1 MDGTLTMLMRGVN
14 AAVAYQIVSEDGKTT
29 RTGYL
34 TDGETVKEADLFH
47 GTYSV
52 TVTLPEG
59 TLLTG
64 VNDWPN
70 LQKGQAQWLV
80 NIQAMQT
87 SRYELDLTL
96 SGGMTGSIDD
106 LSAPAEVTISGQRMS
121 EQMTVSGA
129 FALNDLYPDTY
140 QITAT
145 LPRGLYDTEGWTLS
159 TTDTGVTA
167 SILVEIGAGETVVLP
182 ALANHATGDASG
194 VVLGLDGQPM
204 SGVQVQLV
212 NQAGEVAA
220 EAVTDENGAWQA
232 EFLEYG
238 TYVVRYDAGVTLA
251 NGALVISDE
260 PATVTAKAANPAAL
274 TIHAFRDNDNNGS
287 RGKYEE
293 GVSGATMSL
302 ITEVNGVEVVV
313 ASGETDKNGE
323 VSLAVPAGTYV
334 LRSELPAGFGHGAHG
349 KNVSANMSIMDE
361 TTERVQNSV
370 PLTLEAGSVTDVG
383 VGVMTMAAL
392 QGLVWLDENDDGV
405 YQDGEPGQAG
415 IKIRAVGVKNGL
427 VYETESGEDG
437 KFYIGQMRYG
447 TYNVEYSLPDGLVF
461 ARYSQTGGN
470 RRSIITSEFK
480 RSETDQ
486 VILERGDLE
495 EVLLGVMKGSD
506 INGIC
511 FLDENNNG
519 VYDEGE
525 KTLEGVKVV
534 LYRQAIGKELLNT
547 VSDENGRFTF
557 ANIRGSTFRVKA
569 TIPQGYVYTIAGE
582 GEYGNM
588 FAPGTDRREHTI
600 SDVVLENDSEMT
612 MAIGAITYGS
622 ISGTVYLDDDFS
634 GSRMDAEKMVN
645 NFTVTLT
652 DEKGN
657 TRTAKTNRSGV
668 YTFDD
673 LAPGQY
679 TVSATANR
687 GLAFT
692 RTGDGNILRNL
703 SGGAGESDPVAL
715 TMGADLTGLDIGM
728 ITPGHVSGVVF
739 ADKNDNGLRD
749 ADEGGLLGAVV
760 HLMDET
766 GDVATRT
773 IGADGS
779 FLFDAVLPG
788 TYRLR
793 YELPGD
799 GVFAPLADGGNTI
812 APDSDGTTDSFT
824 IGVGEEVAAPLC
836 GALALGDIEGM
847 VFADHNGSGA
857 QDANEAALAG
867 VTLIL
872 TPSRED
878 LTEQTV
884 LTDATGA
891 YSFTGLRPDTYTLTL
906 RFPEGMVLSKLD
918 GNVTLPLT
926 HGLNEQQVNIEIGLG
941 EEWLN
946 QALGGVIPSKMSGQV
961 WVDENDNGRMDAGE
975 ITPENETLTLLDETG
990 AVFAQV
996 QTDAE
1001 GRFAIDGIAPGVY
1014 SLAYDLKEGTQA
1026 ARLGDSTFTTEGSQ
1040 LVMTEIEISENN
1052 NYTAPMLGLKIDT
1065 SIGGM
1070 VWCDNA
1076 GEIAP
1081 LSGAEVIL
1089 LDEKGSELQTATTGE
1104 DGIYRFDGLMPGNY
1118 RLRVTLPNG
1127 YVVVEKD
1134 DTRLK
1139 DGQNISVMTT
1149 YTAREGESD
1158 LIALRMSQH
1167 QLEQNIGAVQ
1177 PGTLGDFCW
1186 LDLNGNGLQDA
1197 GELGLGDMRIE
1208 LWRNDQLVAETTTDA
1223 YGYYTF
1229 ENLYPGVYTLKP
1241 IYPAEVVPTRMR
1253 TDIPL
1258 IASIL
1263 GENGESNPVQVT
1275 SASTTYT
1282 ADLGFVLVDD
1292 DVLPAN
1298 YGIGEK
1304 QDWTKK

>member
-1 MDGTLTMLMRGVN
+1 M
-14 AAVAYQIVSEDGKTT
+14 
-29 RTGYL
+29 
-34 TDGETVKEADLFH
+34 
-47 GTYSV
+47 
-52 TVTLPEG
+52 
-59 TLLTG
+59 
-64 VNDWPN
+64 
-70 LQKGQAQWLV
+70 
-80 NIQAMQT
+80 
-87 SRYELDLTL
+87 
-96 SGGMTGSIDD
+96 
-106 LSAPAEVTISGQRMS
+106 
-121 EQMTVSGA
+121 
-129 FALNDLYPDTY
+129 
-140 QITAT
+140 
-145 LPRGLYDTEGWTLS
+145 
-159 TTDTGVTA
+159 
-167 SILVEIGAGETVVLP
+167 
-182 ALANHATGDASG
+182 
-194 VVLGLDGQPM
+194 
-204 SGVQVQLV
+204 
-212 NQAGEVAA
+212 
-220 EAVTDENGAWQA
+220 
-232 EFLEYG
+232 
-238 TYVVRYDAGVTLA
+238 
-251 NGALVISDE
+251 
-260 PATVTAKAANPAAL
+260 
-274 TIHAFRDNDNNGS
+274 
-287 RGKYEE
+287 
-293 GVSGATMSL
+293 
-302 ITEVNGVEVVV
+302 
-313 ASGETDKNGE
+313 
-323 VSLAVPAGTYV
+323 
-334 LRSELPAGFGHGAHG
+334 
-349 KNVSANMSIMDE
+349 
-361 TTERVQNSV
+361 
-370 PLTLEAGSVTDVG
+370 
-383 VGVMTMAAL
+383 
-392 QGLVWLDENDDGV
+392 
-405 YQDGEPGQAG
+405 
-415 IKIRAVGVKNGL
+415 
-427 VYETESGEDG
+427 
-437 KFYIGQMRYG
+437 
-447 TYNVEYSLPDGLVF
+447 F

-495 EVLLGVMKGSD
+495 AVLLGVMKGSN

-569 TIPQGYVYTIAGE
+569 TIPQGYVYTIAGD
-582 GEYGNM
+582 GEYGNL
-588 FAPGTDRREHTI
+588 FAPGTDRREYTI

-652 DEKGN
+652 DENGN

-679 TVSATANR
+679 TVSATANS

-703 SGGAGESDPVAL
+703 SGGAGESEPVAL

-799 GVFAPLADGGNTI
+799 GVFAPLTDGGNTI

-824 IGVGEEVAAPLC
+824 IGVGEEVTAPLC

-847 VFADHNGSGA
+847 VFADHNGNGA
-857 QDANEAALAG
+857 QDADEAALAG

-891 YSFTGLRPDTYTLTL
+891 YSFTGLRPDAYTLTL
-906 RFPEGMVLSKLD
+906 RFPESMVLSKLD
-918 GNVTLPLT
+918 GNVTLPLM
-926 HGLNEQQVNIEIGLG
+926 HGLNEQQVSIEIGLG

-996 QTDAE
+996 QTDAD

-1089 LDEKGSELQTATTGE
+1089 LDEKGSELQNATTGE

>member
-1 MDGTLTMLMRGVN
+1 
-14 AAVAYQIVSEDGKTT
+14 
-29 RTGYL
+29 
-34 TDGETVKEADLFH
+34 
-47 GTYSV
+47 
-52 TVTLPEG
+52 
-59 TLLTG
+59 
-64 VNDWPN
+64 
-70 LQKGQAQWLV
+70 
-80 NIQAMQT
+80 
-87 SRYELDLTL
+87 
-96 SGGMTGSIDD
+96 
-106 LSAPAEVTISGQRMS
+106 
-121 EQMTVSGA
+121 
-129 FALNDLYPDTY
+129 
-140 QITAT
+140 
-145 LPRGLYDTEGWTLS
+145 
-159 TTDTGVTA
+159 
-167 SILVEIGAGETVVLP
+167 
-182 ALANHATGDASG
+182 
-194 VVLGLDGQPM
+194 
-204 SGVQVQLV
+204 
-212 NQAGEVAA
+212 
-220 EAVTDENGAWQA
+220 
-232 EFLEYG
+232 
-238 TYVVRYDAGVTLA
+238 
-251 NGALVISDE
+251 
-260 PATVTAKAANPAAL
+260 
-274 TIHAFRDNDNNGS
+274 
-287 RGKYEE
+287 
-293 GVSGATMSL
+293 
-302 ITEVNGVEVVV
+302 
-313 ASGETDKNGE
+313 
-323 VSLAVPAGTYV
+323 
-334 LRSELPAGFGHGAHG
+334 
-349 KNVSANMSIMDE
+349 
-361 TTERVQNSV
+361 
-370 PLTLEAGSVTDVG
+370 
-383 VGVMTMAAL
+383 
-392 QGLVWLDENDDGV
+392 
-405 YQDGEPGQAG
+405 
-415 IKIRAVGVKNGL
+415 
-427 VYETESGEDG
+427 
-437 KFYIGQMRYG
+437 
-447 TYNVEYSLPDGLVF
+447 
-461 ARYSQTGGN
+461 
-470 RRSIITSEFK
+470 
-480 RSETDQ
+480 
-486 VILERGDLE
+486 
-495 EVLLGVMKGSD
+495 
-506 INGIC
+506 
-511 FLDENNNG
+511 
-519 VYDEGE
+519 
-525 KTLEGVKVV
+525 
-534 LYRQAIGKELLNT
+534 
-547 VSDENGRFTF
+547 
-557 ANIRGSTFRVKA
+557 
-569 TIPQGYVYTIAGE
+569 
-582 GEYGNM
+582 
-588 FAPGTDRREHTI
+588 
-600 SDVVLENDSEMT
+600 
-612 MAIGAITYGS
+612 
-622 ISGTVYLDDDFS
+622 
-634 GSRMDAEKMVN
+634 
-645 NFTVTLT
+645 
-652 DEKGN
+652 
-657 TRTAKTNRSGV
+657 
-668 YTFDD
+668 
-673 LAPGQY
+673 
-679 TVSATANR
+679 
-687 GLAFT
+687 
-692 RTGDGNILRNL
+692 
-703 SGGAGESDPVAL
+703 
-715 TMGADLTGLDIGM
+715 MGANLTGLDIGM

-799 GVFAPLADGGNTI
+799 GVFAPLTDGGNTI

-824 IGVGEEVAAPLC
+824 IGVGEEVTAPMC

-847 VFADHNGSGA
+847 VFADHNGNGA
-857 QDANEAALAG
+857 QDADEAALAG

-918 GNVTLPLT
+918 GNVTLPLM
-926 HGLNEQQVNIEIGLG
+926 HGLNEQQVSIEIGLG

-961 WVDENDNGRMDAGE
+961 WVDENDNGHMDAGE

-1081 LSGAEVIL
+1081 LPGAEVIL
-1089 LDEKGSELQTATTGE
+1089 LDEKGSELQNATTGE

-1241 IYPAEVVPTRMR
+1241 IYPAEVVPTRLR

-1282 ADLGFVLVDD
+1282 ADLGFMLVDD

>member
-1 MDGTLTMLMRGVN
+1 M
-14 AAVAYQIVSEDGKTT
+14 
-29 RTGYL
+29 
-34 TDGETVKEADLFH
+34 
-47 GTYSV
+47 
-52 TVTLPEG
+52 
-59 TLLTG
+59 
-64 VNDWPN
+64 
-70 LQKGQAQWLV
+70 
-80 NIQAMQT
+80 
-87 SRYELDLTL
+87 
-96 SGGMTGSIDD
+96 
-106 LSAPAEVTISGQRMS
+106 
-121 EQMTVSGA
+121 
-129 FALNDLYPDTY
+129 
-140 QITAT
+140 
-145 LPRGLYDTEGWTLS
+145 
-159 TTDTGVTA
+159 
-167 SILVEIGAGETVVLP
+167 
-182 ALANHATGDASG
+182 
-194 VVLGLDGQPM
+194 
-204 SGVQVQLV
+204 
-212 NQAGEVAA
+212 
-220 EAVTDENGAWQA
+220 
-232 EFLEYG
+232 
-238 TYVVRYDAGVTLA
+238 
-251 NGALVISDE
+251 
-260 PATVTAKAANPAAL
+260 
-274 TIHAFRDNDNNGS
+274 
-287 RGKYEE
+287 
-293 GVSGATMSL
+293 
-302 ITEVNGVEVVV
+302 
-313 ASGETDKNGE
+313 
-323 VSLAVPAGTYV
+323 
-334 LRSELPAGFGHGAHG
+334 
-349 KNVSANMSIMDE
+349 
-361 TTERVQNSV
+361 
-370 PLTLEAGSVTDVG
+370 
-383 VGVMTMAAL
+383 
-392 QGLVWLDENDDGV
+392 
-405 YQDGEPGQAG
+405 
-415 IKIRAVGVKNGL
+415 
-427 VYETESGEDG
+427 
-437 KFYIGQMRYG
+437 
-447 TYNVEYSLPDGLVF
+447 
-461 ARYSQTGGN
+461 
-470 RRSIITSEFK
+470 
-480 RSETDQ
+480 
-486 VILERGDLE
+486 
-495 EVLLGVMKGSD
+495 
-506 INGIC
+506 
-511 FLDENNNG
+511 
-519 VYDEGE
+519 
-525 KTLEGVKVV
+525 
-534 LYRQAIGKELLNT
+534 
-547 VSDENGRFTF
+547 
-557 ANIRGSTFRVKA
+557 
-569 TIPQGYVYTIAGE
+569 
-582 GEYGNM
+582 
-588 FAPGTDRREHTI
+588 
-600 SDVVLENDSEMT
+600 
-612 MAIGAITYGS
+612 
-622 ISGTVYLDDDFS
+622 
-634 GSRMDAEKMVN
+634 
-645 NFTVTLT
+645 
-652 DEKGN
+652 
-657 TRTAKTNRSGV
+657 
-668 YTFDD
+668 
-673 LAPGQY
+673 
-679 TVSATANR
+679 SATANR

-703 SGGAGESDPVAL
+703 SGGAGESEPVAL
-715 TMGADLTGLDIGM
+715 KMGADLTGLDIGM

-799 GVFAPLADGGNTI
+799 GVFAPLTDGGNTI

-824 IGVGEEVAAPLC
+824 IGVGEKVTAPLC

-847 VFADHNGSGA
+847 VFADHNGNGA
-857 QDANEAALAG
+857 QDADEAALAD

-872 TPSRED
+872 TPTRED

-918 GNVTLPLT
+918 GNVTLPLM
-926 HGLNEQQVNIEIGLG
+926 HGLNEQQVSIEIGLG

-996 QTDAE
+996 QTDAD

-1089 LDEKGSELQTATTGE
+1089 LDEKGSELQNATTGE

-1241 IYPAEVVPTRMR
+1241 IYPTEVVPTRMR

>member
-1 MDGTLTMLMRGVN
+1 M
-14 AAVAYQIVSEDGKTT
+14 
-29 RTGYL
+29 
-34 TDGETVKEADLFH
+34 
-47 GTYSV
+47 
-52 TVTLPEG
+52 
-59 TLLTG
+59 
-64 VNDWPN
+64 
-70 LQKGQAQWLV
+70 
-80 NIQAMQT
+80 
-87 SRYELDLTL
+87 
-96 SGGMTGSIDD
+96 
-106 LSAPAEVTISGQRMS
+106 
-121 EQMTVSGA
+121 
-129 FALNDLYPDTY
+129 
-140 QITAT
+140 
-145 LPRGLYDTEGWTLS
+145 
-159 TTDTGVTA
+159 
-167 SILVEIGAGETVVLP
+167 
-182 ALANHATGDASG
+182 
-194 VVLGLDGQPM
+194 
-204 SGVQVQLV
+204 
-212 NQAGEVAA
+212 
-220 EAVTDENGAWQA
+220 
-232 EFLEYG
+232 
-238 TYVVRYDAGVTLA
+238 
-251 NGALVISDE
+251 
-260 PATVTAKAANPAAL
+260 
-274 TIHAFRDNDNNGS
+274 
-287 RGKYEE
+287 
-293 GVSGATMSL
+293 
-302 ITEVNGVEVVV
+302 
-313 ASGETDKNGE
+313 
-323 VSLAVPAGTYV
+323 
-334 LRSELPAGFGHGAHG
+334 
-349 KNVSANMSIMDE
+349 
-361 TTERVQNSV
+361 
-370 PLTLEAGSVTDVG
+370 
-383 VGVMTMAAL
+383 
-392 QGLVWLDENDDGV
+392 
-405 YQDGEPGQAG
+405 
-415 IKIRAVGVKNGL
+415 
-427 VYETESGEDG
+427 
-437 KFYIGQMRYG
+437 
-447 TYNVEYSLPDGLVF
+447 
-461 ARYSQTGGN
+461 
-470 RRSIITSEFK
+470 
-480 RSETDQ
+480 
-486 VILERGDLE
+486 
-495 EVLLGVMKGSD
+495 
-506 INGIC
+506 
-511 FLDENNNG
+511 
-519 VYDEGE
+519 
-525 KTLEGVKVV
+525 
-534 LYRQAIGKELLNT
+534 
-547 VSDENGRFTF
+547 
-557 ANIRGSTFRVKA
+557 
-569 TIPQGYVYTIAGE
+569 YTIAGD
-582 GEYGNM
+582 GEYGNL
-588 FAPGTDRREHTI
+588 FAPGTDRREYTI

-652 DEKGN
+652 DENGN

-679 TVSATANR
+679 TVSATANS

-703 SGGAGESDPVAL
+703 SGGAGESEPVAL
-715 TMGADLTGLDIGM
+715 KMGADLTGLDIGM

-799 GVFAPLADGGNTI
+799 GVFAPLTDGGNTI

-824 IGVGEEVAAPLC
+824 ISMGEEVTAPMC

-847 VFADHNGSGA
+847 VFADHNGNGA
-857 QDANEAALAG
+857 QDADEAALAG

-878 LTEQTV
+878 LTEQTA

-918 GNVTLPLT
+918 GNVTLPLM
-926 HGLNEQQVNIEIGLG
+926 HGLNEQQVSIEIGLG

-996 QTDAE
+996 QTDAD

-1089 LDEKGSELQTATTGE
+1089 LDEKGSELQNATTGE

-1241 IYPAEVVPTRMR
+1241 IYPTEVVPTRMR

>member
-1 MDGTLTMLMRGVN
+1 
-14 AAVAYQIVSEDGKTT
+14 
-29 RTGYL
+29 
-34 TDGETVKEADLFH
+34 
-47 GTYSV
+47 
-52 TVTLPEG
+52 
-59 TLLTG
+59 
-64 VNDWPN
+64 
-70 LQKGQAQWLV
+70 
-80 NIQAMQT
+80 
-87 SRYELDLTL
+87 
-96 SGGMTGSIDD
+96 
-106 LSAPAEVTISGQRMS
+106 
-121 EQMTVSGA
+121 
-129 FALNDLYPDTY
+129 
-140 QITAT
+140 
-145 LPRGLYDTEGWTLS
+145 
-159 TTDTGVTA
+159 
-167 SILVEIGAGETVVLP
+167 
-182 ALANHATGDASG
+182 
-194 VVLGLDGQPM
+194 
-204 SGVQVQLV
+204 
-212 NQAGEVAA
+212 
-220 EAVTDENGAWQA
+220 
-232 EFLEYG
+232 
-238 TYVVRYDAGVTLA
+238 
-251 NGALVISDE
+251 
-260 PATVTAKAANPAAL
+260 
-274 TIHAFRDNDNNGS
+274 
-287 RGKYEE
+287 
-293 GVSGATMSL
+293 
-302 ITEVNGVEVVV
+302 
-313 ASGETDKNGE
+313 
-323 VSLAVPAGTYV
+323 
-334 LRSELPAGFGHGAHG
+334 
-349 KNVSANMSIMDE
+349 
-361 TTERVQNSV
+361 
-370 PLTLEAGSVTDVG
+370 
-383 VGVMTMAAL
+383 
-392 QGLVWLDENDDGV
+392 
-405 YQDGEPGQAG
+405 
-415 IKIRAVGVKNGL
+415 
-427 VYETESGEDG
+427 
-437 KFYIGQMRYG
+437 
-447 TYNVEYSLPDGLVF
+447 
-461 ARYSQTGGN
+461 
-470 RRSIITSEFK
+470 
-480 RSETDQ
+480 
-486 VILERGDLE
+486 
-495 EVLLGVMKGSD
+495 MKGSD

-547 VSDENGRFTF
+547 VSDENGCFTF

-582 GEYGNM
+582 GEYGNL

-652 DEKGN
+652 DENGN

-679 TVSATANR
+679 TVSATANS

-703 SGGAGESDPVAL
+703 SGGAGESEPVAL
-715 TMGADLTGLDIGM
+715 KMGADLTGLDIGM

-824 IGVGEEVAAPLC
+824 ISVGEEVTAPLC

-891 YSFTGLRPDTYTLTL
+891 YSFTGLRPDAYTLTL
-906 RFPEGMVLSKLD
+906 RFPEGMVLSKLG

-961 WVDENDNGRMDAGE
+961 WVDENDNGDMDAGE

-996 QTDAE
+996 QTDAD

-1089 LDEKGSELQTATTGE
+1089 LDEKGSELQNATTGE

>member
-1 MDGTLTMLMRGVN
+1 MCP
-14 AAVAYQIVSEDGKTT
+14 AWC
-29 RTGYL
+29 
-34 TDGETVKEADLFH
+34 
-47 GTYSV
+47 
-52 TVTLPEG
+52 LP
-59 TLLTG
+59 T
-64 VNDWPN
+64 
-70 LQKGQAQWLV
+70 
-80 NIQAMQT
+80 
-87 SRYELDLTL
+87 
-96 SGGMTGSIDD
+96 
-106 LSAPAEVTISGQRMS
+106 
-121 EQMTVSGA
+121 
-129 FALNDLYPDTY
+129 
-140 QITAT
+140 
-145 LPRGLYDTEGWTLS
+145 
-159 TTDTGVTA
+159 
-167 SILVEIGAGETVVLP
+167 
-182 ALANHATGDASG
+182 
-194 VVLGLDGQPM
+194 
-204 SGVQVQLV
+204 
-212 NQAGEVAA
+212 
-220 EAVTDENGAWQA
+220 
-232 EFLEYG
+232 
-238 TYVVRYDAGVTLA
+238 
-251 NGALVISDE
+251 
-260 PATVTAKAANPAAL
+260 
-274 TIHAFRDNDNNGS
+274 
-287 RGKYEE
+287 
-293 GVSGATMSL
+293 
-302 ITEVNGVEVVV
+302 
-313 ASGETDKNGE
+313 
-323 VSLAVPAGTYV
+323 
-334 LRSELPAGFGHGAHG
+334 
-349 KNVSANMSIMDE
+349 
-361 TTERVQNSV
+361 
-370 PLTLEAGSVTDVG
+370 
-383 VGVMTMAAL
+383 
-392 QGLVWLDENDDGV
+392 
-405 YQDGEPGQAG
+405 
-415 IKIRAVGVKNGL
+415 
-427 VYETESGEDG
+427 
-437 KFYIGQMRYG
+437 
-447 TYNVEYSLPDGLVF
+447 
-461 ARYSQTGGN
+461 
-470 RRSIITSEFK
+470 
-480 RSETDQ
+480 
-486 VILERGDLE
+486 
-495 EVLLGVMKGSD
+495 
-506 INGIC
+506 
-511 FLDENNNG
+511 
-519 VYDEGE
+519 
-525 KTLEGVKVV
+525 
-534 LYRQAIGKELLNT
+534 
-547 VSDENGRFTF
+547 
-557 ANIRGSTFRVKA
+557 
-569 TIPQGYVYTIAGE
+569 
-582 GEYGNM
+582 
-588 FAPGTDRREHTI
+588 
-600 SDVVLENDSEMT
+600 
-612 MAIGAITYGS
+612 
-622 ISGTVYLDDDFS
+622 
-634 GSRMDAEKMVN
+634 
-645 NFTVTLT
+645 
-652 DEKGN
+652 
-657 TRTAKTNRSGV
+657 
-668 YTFDD
+668 
-673 LAPGQY
+673 
-679 TVSATANR
+679 
-687 GLAFT
+687 
-692 RTGDGNILRNL
+692 
-703 SGGAGESDPVAL
+703 
-715 TMGADLTGLDIGM
+715 
-728 ITPGHVSGVVF
+728 
-739 ADKNDNGLRD
+739 KNDNGLRD

-799 GVFAPLADGGNTI
+799 GVFAPLTDGGNTI

-891 YSFTGLRPDTYTLTL
+891 YSFTGLRPDAYTLTL

-918 GNVTLPLT
+918 GNVTLPLM

-975 ITPENETLTLLDETG
+975 ITPENEPLTLLDETG

-996 QTDAE
+996 QTDAD

-1158 LIALRMSQH
+1158 LIVLRMSQH

-1208 LWRNDQLVAETTTDA
+1208 LWRNDQLVAETTTDT

>member
-1 MDGTLTMLMRGVN
+1 MTFS
-14 AAVAYQIVSEDGKTT
+14 I
-29 RTGYL
+29 RTGR
-34 TDGETVKEADLFH
+34 FC
-47 GTYSV
+47 S
-52 TVTLPEG
+52 
-59 TLLTG
+59 
-64 VNDWPN
+64 
-70 LQKGQAQWLV
+70 
-80 NIQAMQT
+80 
-87 SRYELDLTL
+87 L
-96 SGGMTGSIDD
+96 SIYRQ
-106 LSAPAEVTISGQRMS
+106 LS
-121 EQMTVSGA
+121 
-129 FALNDLYPDTY
+129 
-140 QITAT
+140 
-145 LPRGLYDTEGWTLS
+145 
-159 TTDTGVTA
+159 
-167 SILVEIGAGETVVLP
+167 
-182 ALANHATGDASG
+182 
-194 VVLGLDGQPM
+194 
-204 SGVQVQLV
+204 
-212 NQAGEVAA
+212 
-220 EAVTDENGAWQA
+220 
-232 EFLEYG
+232 
-238 TYVVRYDAGVTLA
+238 
-251 NGALVISDE
+251 
-260 PATVTAKAANPAAL
+260 K
-274 TIHAFRDNDNNGS
+274 
-287 RGKYEE
+287 
-293 GVSGATMSL
+293 
-302 ITEVNGVEVVV
+302 
-313 ASGETDKNGE
+313 
-323 VSLAVPAGTYV
+323 
-334 LRSELPAGFGHGAHG
+334 
-349 KNVSANMSIMDE
+349 
-361 TTERVQNSV
+361 
-370 PLTLEAGSVTDVG
+370 
-383 VGVMTMAAL
+383 
-392 QGLVWLDENDDGV
+392 
-405 YQDGEPGQAG
+405 
-415 IKIRAVGVKNGL
+415 
-427 VYETESGEDG
+427 
-437 KFYIGQMRYG
+437 
-447 TYNVEYSLPDGLVF
+447 
-461 ARYSQTGGN
+461 
-470 RRSIITSEFK
+470 RRSCA
-480 RSETDQ
+480 
-486 VILERGDLE
+486 
-495 EVLLGVMKGSD
+495 SD
-506 INGIC
+506 
-511 FLDENNNG
+511 
-519 VYDEGE
+519 
-525 KTLEGVKVV
+525 
-534 LYRQAIGKELLNT
+534 
-547 VSDENGRFTF
+547 
-557 ANIRGSTFRVKA
+557 
-569 TIPQGYVYTIAGE
+569 
-582 GEYGNM
+582 
-588 FAPGTDRREHTI
+588 
-600 SDVVLENDSEMT
+600 
-612 MAIGAITYGS
+612 
-622 ISGTVYLDDDFS
+622 
-634 GSRMDAEKMVN
+634 
-645 NFTVTLT
+645 
-652 DEKGN
+652 
-657 TRTAKTNRSGV
+657 
-668 YTFDD
+668 
-673 LAPGQY
+673 
-679 TVSATANR
+679 
-687 GLAFT
+687 
-692 RTGDGNILRNL
+692 
-703 SGGAGESDPVAL
+703 SGGAGESEPVAL
-715 TMGADLTGLDIGM
+715 KMGANLTGLDIGM

-799 GVFAPLADGGNTI
+799 GVFAPLTDGGNTI

-824 IGVGEEVAAPLC
+824 ISVGGEVTAPLC

-847 VFADHNGSGA
+847 VFADHNGNGA
-857 QDANEAALAG
+857 QDADEAALAG

-872 TPSRED
+872 TPARED

-918 GNVTLPLT
+918 GNVTLPLM
-926 HGLNEQQVNIEIGLG
+926 HGLNEQQVSIEIGLG

-961 WVDENDNGRMDAGE
+961 WVDENDNGHMDAGE

-996 QTDAE
+996 QTDAD

-1014 SLAYDLKEGTQA
+1014 SLAYDLKAGTQA

-1081 LSGAEVIL
+1081 LSGAEVVL
-1089 LDEKGSELQTATTGE
+1089 LDEKGGELQTAATGE

-1139 DGQNISVMTT
+1139 DGENISVMTT

-1241 IYPAEVVPTRMR
+1241 IYPAEVVPTRLR

-1282 ADLGFVLVDD
+1282 ADLGFLLVDD
-1292 DVLPAN
+1292 NVLPAN

>member
-1 MDGTLTMLMRGVN
+1 
-14 AAVAYQIVSEDGKTT
+14 
-29 RTGYL
+29 
-34 TDGETVKEADLFH
+34 
-47 GTYSV
+47 
-52 TVTLPEG
+52 
-59 TLLTG
+59 
-64 VNDWPN
+64 
-70 LQKGQAQWLV
+70 
-80 NIQAMQT
+80 
-87 SRYELDLTL
+87 
-96 SGGMTGSIDD
+96 
-106 LSAPAEVTISGQRMS
+106 
-121 EQMTVSGA
+121 
-129 FALNDLYPDTY
+129 
-140 QITAT
+140 
-145 LPRGLYDTEGWTLS
+145 
-159 TTDTGVTA
+159 
-167 SILVEIGAGETVVLP
+167 
-182 ALANHATGDASG
+182 
-194 VVLGLDGQPM
+194 
-204 SGVQVQLV
+204 
-212 NQAGEVAA
+212 
-220 EAVTDENGAWQA
+220 
-232 EFLEYG
+232 
-238 TYVVRYDAGVTLA
+238 
-251 NGALVISDE
+251 
-260 PATVTAKAANPAAL
+260 
-274 TIHAFRDNDNNGS
+274 
-287 RGKYEE
+287 
-293 GVSGATMSL
+293 
-302 ITEVNGVEVVV
+302 
-313 ASGETDKNGE
+313 
-323 VSLAVPAGTYV
+323 
-334 LRSELPAGFGHGAHG
+334 
-349 KNVSANMSIMDE
+349 
-361 TTERVQNSV
+361 
-370 PLTLEAGSVTDVG
+370 
-383 VGVMTMAAL
+383 
-392 QGLVWLDENDDGV
+392 
-405 YQDGEPGQAG
+405 
-415 IKIRAVGVKNGL
+415 
-427 VYETESGEDG
+427 
-437 KFYIGQMRYG
+437 
-447 TYNVEYSLPDGLVF
+447 
-461 ARYSQTGGN
+461 
-470 RRSIITSEFK
+470 
-480 RSETDQ
+480 
-486 VILERGDLE
+486 
-495 EVLLGVMKGSD
+495 
-506 INGIC
+506 
-511 FLDENNNG
+511 
-519 VYDEGE
+519 
-525 KTLEGVKVV
+525 
-534 LYRQAIGKELLNT
+534 
-547 VSDENGRFTF
+547 
-557 ANIRGSTFRVKA
+557 
-569 TIPQGYVYTIAGE
+569 
-582 GEYGNM
+582 
-588 FAPGTDRREHTI
+588 
-600 SDVVLENDSEMT
+600 
-612 MAIGAITYGS
+612 
-622 ISGTVYLDDDFS
+622 
-634 GSRMDAEKMVN
+634 MDAEKMVN

-652 DEKGN
+652 DENGN

-679 TVSATANR
+679 TVSATANS

-703 SGGAGESDPVAL
+703 SGGAGESEPVAL
-715 TMGADLTGLDIGM
+715 KMGADLTGLDIGM

-799 GVFAPLADGGNTI
+799 GVFAPLTDGGNTI

-824 IGVGEEVAAPLC
+824 IGVGEEVTAPLC

-847 VFADHNGSGA
+847 VFADHNGNGA

-878 LTEQTV
+878 LTVQTV

-918 GNVTLPLT
+918 GNVTLPLM
-926 HGLNEQQVNIEIGLG
+926 HGLNEQQVSIEIGLG

-996 QTDAE
+996 QTDAD

-1089 LDEKGSELQTATTGE
+1089 LDEKGSELQNATTGE

>member
-1 MDGTLTMLMRGVN
+1 M
-14 AAVAYQIVSEDGKTT
+14 
-29 RTGYL
+29 
-34 TDGETVKEADLFH
+34 
-47 GTYSV
+47 
-52 TVTLPEG
+52 
-59 TLLTG
+59 
-64 VNDWPN
+64 
-70 LQKGQAQWLV
+70 
-80 NIQAMQT
+80 
-87 SRYELDLTL
+87 
-96 SGGMTGSIDD
+96 
-106 LSAPAEVTISGQRMS
+106 
-121 EQMTVSGA
+121 
-129 FALNDLYPDTY
+129 
-140 QITAT
+140 
-145 LPRGLYDTEGWTLS
+145 
-159 TTDTGVTA
+159 
-167 SILVEIGAGETVVLP
+167 
-182 ALANHATGDASG
+182 
-194 VVLGLDGQPM
+194 
-204 SGVQVQLV
+204 
-212 NQAGEVAA
+212 
-220 EAVTDENGAWQA
+220 
-232 EFLEYG
+232 
-238 TYVVRYDAGVTLA
+238 
-251 NGALVISDE
+251 
-260 PATVTAKAANPAAL
+260 
-274 TIHAFRDNDNNGS
+274 
-287 RGKYEE
+287 
-293 GVSGATMSL
+293 
-302 ITEVNGVEVVV
+302 
-313 ASGETDKNGE
+313 
-323 VSLAVPAGTYV
+323 
-334 LRSELPAGFGHGAHG
+334 
-349 KNVSANMSIMDE
+349 
-361 TTERVQNSV
+361 
-370 PLTLEAGSVTDVG
+370 
-383 VGVMTMAAL
+383 
-392 QGLVWLDENDDGV
+392 
-405 YQDGEPGQAG
+405 
-415 IKIRAVGVKNGL
+415 
-427 VYETESGEDG
+427 
-437 KFYIGQMRYG
+437 
-447 TYNVEYSLPDGLVF
+447 
-461 ARYSQTGGN
+461 
-470 RRSIITSEFK
+470 
-480 RSETDQ
+480 
-486 VILERGDLE
+486 
-495 EVLLGVMKGSD
+495 
-506 INGIC
+506 
-511 FLDENNNG
+511 
-519 VYDEGE
+519 
-525 KTLEGVKVV
+525 
-534 LYRQAIGKELLNT
+534 
-547 VSDENGRFTF
+547 
-557 ANIRGSTFRVKA
+557 
-569 TIPQGYVYTIAGE
+569 YTIAGD
-582 GEYGNM
+582 GEYGNL
-588 FAPGTDRREHTI
+588 FAPGTDRREYTI

-652 DEKGN
+652 DENGN

-679 TVSATANR
+679 TVSATANH

-703 SGGAGESDPVAL
+703 SGGAGESEPVAL
-715 TMGADLTGLDIGM
+715 KMGADLTGLDIGM

-799 GVFAPLADGGNTI
+799 GVFAPLTDGGNTI

-824 IGVGEEVAAPLC
+824 IGVGEEVTAPLC
-836 GALALGDIEGM
+836 GALALGDIEGV
-847 VFADHNGSGA
+847 VFADHNGNGA

-891 YSFTGLRPDTYTLTL
+891 YSFTGLRPDAYTLTL
-906 RFPEGMVLSKLD
+906 RFPEGMVLSKLG

-926 HGLNEQQVNIEIGLG
+926 HGLNEQQVSIEIGLG

-990 AVFAQV
+990 AVFARV
-996 QTDAE
+996 QTDAD

-1089 LDEKGSELQTATTGE
+1089 LDEKGSELQNATTGE

>member
-1 MDGTLTMLMRGVN
+1 
-14 AAVAYQIVSEDGKTT
+14 
-29 RTGYL
+29 
-34 TDGETVKEADLFH
+34 
-47 GTYSV
+47 
-52 TVTLPEG
+52 
-59 TLLTG
+59 
-64 VNDWPN
+64 
-70 LQKGQAQWLV
+70 
-80 NIQAMQT
+80 
-87 SRYELDLTL
+87 
-96 SGGMTGSIDD
+96 MTWRPAP
-106 LSAPAEVTISGQRMS
+106 SARI
-121 EQMTVSGA
+121 
-129 FALNDLYPDTY
+129 
-140 QITAT
+140 
-145 LPRGLYDTEGWTLS
+145 
-159 TTDTGVTA
+159 
-167 SILVEIGAGETVVLP
+167 
-182 ALANHATGDASG
+182 
-194 VVLGLDGQPM
+194 
-204 SGVQVQLV
+204 
-212 NQAGEVAA
+212 
-220 EAVTDENGAWQA
+220 
-232 EFLEYG
+232 
-238 TYVVRYDAGVTLA
+238 
-251 NGALVISDE
+251 
-260 PATVTAKAANPAAL
+260 
-274 TIHAFRDNDNNGS
+274 
-287 RGKYEE
+287 
-293 GVSGATMSL
+293 
-302 ITEVNGVEVVV
+302 
-313 ASGETDKNGE
+313 
-323 VSLAVPAGTYV
+323 
-334 LRSELPAGFGHGAHG
+334 
-349 KNVSANMSIMDE
+349 
-361 TTERVQNSV
+361 
-370 PLTLEAGSVTDVG
+370 
-383 VGVMTMAAL
+383 
-392 QGLVWLDENDDGV
+392 
-405 YQDGEPGQAG
+405 
-415 IKIRAVGVKNGL
+415 
-427 VYETESGEDG
+427 
-437 KFYIGQMRYG
+437 
-447 TYNVEYSLPDGLVF
+447 
-461 ARYSQTGGN
+461 
-470 RRSIITSEFK
+470 
-480 RSETDQ
+480 
-486 VILERGDLE
+486 
-495 EVLLGVMKGSD
+495 
-506 INGIC
+506 
-511 FLDENNNG
+511 
-519 VYDEGE
+519 
-525 KTLEGVKVV
+525 
-534 LYRQAIGKELLNT
+534 
-547 VSDENGRFTF
+547 
-557 ANIRGSTFRVKA
+557 
-569 TIPQGYVYTIAGE
+569 
-582 GEYGNM
+582 
-588 FAPGTDRREHTI
+588 
-600 SDVVLENDSEMT
+600 
-612 MAIGAITYGS
+612 
-622 ISGTVYLDDDFS
+622 
-634 GSRMDAEKMVN
+634 
-645 NFTVTLT
+645 
-652 DEKGN
+652 
-657 TRTAKTNRSGV
+657 
-668 YTFDD
+668 
-673 LAPGQY
+673 
-679 TVSATANR
+679 
-687 GLAFT
+687 
-692 RTGDGNILRNL
+692 
-703 SGGAGESDPVAL
+703 
-715 TMGADLTGLDIGM
+715 
-728 ITPGHVSGVVF
+728 
-739 ADKNDNGLRD
+739 
-749 ADEGGLLGAVV
+749 
-760 HLMDET
+760 
-766 GDVATRT
+766 
-773 IGADGS
+773 GS

-799 GVFAPLADGGNTI
+799 GVFAPLTDGGNTI

-824 IGVGEEVAAPLC
+824 IGVGEEVTAPLC

-847 VFADHNGSGA
+847 VFADHNGNGA

-878 LTEQTV
+878 LTVQTV

-918 GNVTLPLT
+918 GNVTLPLM
-926 HGLNEQQVNIEIGLG
+926 HGLNEQQVSIEIGLG

-996 QTDAE
+996 QTDAD

-1089 LDEKGSELQTATTGE
+1089 LDEKGSELQNATTGE

>member
-1 MDGTLTMLMRGVN
+1 M
-14 AAVAYQIVSEDGKTT
+14 
-29 RTGYL
+29 
-34 TDGETVKEADLFH
+34 
-47 GTYSV
+47 
-52 TVTLPEG
+52 
-59 TLLTG
+59 
-64 VNDWPN
+64 
-70 LQKGQAQWLV
+70 
-80 NIQAMQT
+80 
-87 SRYELDLTL
+87 
-96 SGGMTGSIDD
+96 
-106 LSAPAEVTISGQRMS
+106 
-121 EQMTVSGA
+121 
-129 FALNDLYPDTY
+129 
-140 QITAT
+140 
-145 LPRGLYDTEGWTLS
+145 
-159 TTDTGVTA
+159 
-167 SILVEIGAGETVVLP
+167 
-182 ALANHATGDASG
+182 
-194 VVLGLDGQPM
+194 
-204 SGVQVQLV
+204 
-212 NQAGEVAA
+212 
-220 EAVTDENGAWQA
+220 
-232 EFLEYG
+232 
-238 TYVVRYDAGVTLA
+238 
-251 NGALVISDE
+251 
-260 PATVTAKAANPAAL
+260 
-274 TIHAFRDNDNNGS
+274 
-287 RGKYEE
+287 
-293 GVSGATMSL
+293 
-302 ITEVNGVEVVV
+302 
-313 ASGETDKNGE
+313 
-323 VSLAVPAGTYV
+323 
-334 LRSELPAGFGHGAHG
+334 
-349 KNVSANMSIMDE
+349 
-361 TTERVQNSV
+361 
-370 PLTLEAGSVTDVG
+370 
-383 VGVMTMAAL
+383 
-392 QGLVWLDENDDGV
+392 
-405 YQDGEPGQAG
+405 
-415 IKIRAVGVKNGL
+415 
-427 VYETESGEDG
+427 
-437 KFYIGQMRYG
+437 
-447 TYNVEYSLPDGLVF
+447 
-461 ARYSQTGGN
+461 
-470 RRSIITSEFK
+470 
-480 RSETDQ
+480 
-486 VILERGDLE
+486 
-495 EVLLGVMKGSD
+495 
-506 INGIC
+506 
-511 FLDENNNG
+511 
-519 VYDEGE
+519 
-525 KTLEGVKVV
+525 
-534 LYRQAIGKELLNT
+534 
-547 VSDENGRFTF
+547 
-557 ANIRGSTFRVKA
+557 
-569 TIPQGYVYTIAGE
+569 YTIAGE

-588 FAPGTDRREHTI
+588 FAPGTDRREYTI

-679 TVSATANR
+679 TVSATANS

-703 SGGAGESDPVAL
+703 SGGAGESEPVAL

-799 GVFAPLADGGNTI
+799 GVFAPLTDGGNTI

-824 IGVGEEVAAPLC
+824 ISVGEEVTAPLC

-847 VFADHNGSGA
+847 VFADHNGNGA

-891 YSFTGLRPDTYTLTL
+891 YSFTGLRPDAYTLTL

-918 GNVTLPLT
+918 GNVTLPLM

-996 QTDAE
+996 QTDAD

-1089 LDEKGSELQTATTGE
+1089 LDEKGSELQNATTGE

-1208 LWRNDQLVAETTTDA
+1208 LWRNDQLVAETTTDT

-1275 SASTTYT
+1275 SAITTYT

>member
-1 MDGTLTMLMRGVN
+1 M
-14 AAVAYQIVSEDGKTT
+14 
-29 RTGYL
+29 
-34 TDGETVKEADLFH
+34 
-47 GTYSV
+47 
-52 TVTLPEG
+52 
-59 TLLTG
+59 
-64 VNDWPN
+64 
-70 LQKGQAQWLV
+70 
-80 NIQAMQT
+80 
-87 SRYELDLTL
+87 
-96 SGGMTGSIDD
+96 
-106 LSAPAEVTISGQRMS
+106 
-121 EQMTVSGA
+121 
-129 FALNDLYPDTY
+129 
-140 QITAT
+140 
-145 LPRGLYDTEGWTLS
+145 
-159 TTDTGVTA
+159 
-167 SILVEIGAGETVVLP
+167 
-182 ALANHATGDASG
+182 
-194 VVLGLDGQPM
+194 
-204 SGVQVQLV
+204 
-212 NQAGEVAA
+212 
-220 EAVTDENGAWQA
+220 
-232 EFLEYG
+232 
-238 TYVVRYDAGVTLA
+238 
-251 NGALVISDE
+251 
-260 PATVTAKAANPAAL
+260 
-274 TIHAFRDNDNNGS
+274 
-287 RGKYEE
+287 
-293 GVSGATMSL
+293 
-302 ITEVNGVEVVV
+302 
-313 ASGETDKNGE
+313 
-323 VSLAVPAGTYV
+323 
-334 LRSELPAGFGHGAHG
+334 
-349 KNVSANMSIMDE
+349 
-361 TTERVQNSV
+361 
-370 PLTLEAGSVTDVG
+370 
-383 VGVMTMAAL
+383 
-392 QGLVWLDENDDGV
+392 
-405 YQDGEPGQAG
+405 
-415 IKIRAVGVKNGL
+415 
-427 VYETESGEDG
+427 
-437 KFYIGQMRYG
+437 
-447 TYNVEYSLPDGLVF
+447 VF

-495 EVLLGVMKGSD
+495 EVLLGVMKGSN

-547 VSDENGRFTF
+547 VSDENGHFTF

-569 TIPQGYVYTIAGE
+569 TIPQGYVYTIAGD
-582 GEYGNM
+582 GEYGNL
-588 FAPGTDRREHTI
+588 FAPGTDRREYTI

-652 DEKGN
+652 DEKDN

-679 TVSATANR
+679 TVSATANS

-703 SGGAGESDPVAL
+703 SGGAGESEPVAL

-799 GVFAPLADGGNTI
+799 GVFAPLTDGGNTI

-824 IGVGEEVAAPLC
+824 IGVGEEVTAPLC

-847 VFADHNGSGA
+847 VFADHNGNGA

-891 YSFTGLRPDTYTLTL
+891 YSFTGLRPDAYTLTL

-918 GNVTLPLT
+918 GNVTLPLM

-946 QALGGVIPSKMSGQV
+946 QALGGVIPSKLSGQV

-975 ITPENETLTLLDETG
+975 ITPENEKLTLLDETG

-996 QTDAE
+996 QTDAD

-1014 SLAYDLKEGTQA
+1014 SLVYDLKEGTQA

-1089 LDEKGSELQTATTGE
+1089 LDEKGSELQNATTGE

>member
-1 MDGTLTMLMRGVN
+1 MYVKVKYRLTCCLTIILEYVY
-14 AAVAYQIVSEDGKTT
+14 AV
-29 RTGYL
+29 
-34 TDGETVKEADLFH
+34 
-47 GTYSV
+47 
-52 TVTLPEG
+52 
-59 TLLTG
+59 
-64 VNDWPN
+64 
-70 LQKGQAQWLV
+70 
-80 NIQAMQT
+80 T
-87 SRYELDLTL
+87 SRRFLNS
-96 SGGMTGSIDD
+96 SG
-106 LSAPAEVTISGQRMS
+106 
-121 EQMTVSGA
+121 
-129 FALNDLYPDTY
+129 
-140 QITAT
+140 
-145 LPRGLYDTEGWTLS
+145 
-159 TTDTGVTA
+159 
-167 SILVEIGAGETVVLP
+167 
-182 ALANHATGDASG
+182 
-194 VVLGLDGQPM
+194 
-204 SGVQVQLV
+204 
-212 NQAGEVAA
+212 
-220 EAVTDENGAWQA
+220 
-232 EFLEYG
+232 
-238 TYVVRYDAGVTLA
+238 
-251 NGALVISDE
+251 
-260 PATVTAKAANPAAL
+260 
-274 TIHAFRDNDNNGS
+274 
-287 RGKYEE
+287 
-293 GVSGATMSL
+293 
-302 ITEVNGVEVVV
+302 
-313 ASGETDKNGE
+313 
-323 VSLAVPAGTYV
+323 
-334 LRSELPAGFGHGAHG
+334 
-349 KNVSANMSIMDE
+349 
-361 TTERVQNSV
+361 
-370 PLTLEAGSVTDVG
+370 
-383 VGVMTMAAL
+383 
-392 QGLVWLDENDDGV
+392 
-405 YQDGEPGQAG
+405 
-415 IKIRAVGVKNGL
+415 
-427 VYETESGEDG
+427 
-437 KFYIGQMRYG
+437 
-447 TYNVEYSLPDGLVF
+447 
-461 ARYSQTGGN
+461 
-470 RRSIITSEFK
+470 
-480 RSETDQ
+480 
-486 VILERGDLE
+486 
-495 EVLLGVMKGSD
+495 
-506 INGIC
+506 
-511 FLDENNNG
+511 
-519 VYDEGE
+519 
-525 KTLEGVKVV
+525 
-534 LYRQAIGKELLNT
+534 
-547 VSDENGRFTF
+547 
-557 ANIRGSTFRVKA
+557 NIR
-569 TIPQGYVYTIAGE
+569 
-582 GEYGNM
+582 
-588 FAPGTDRREHTI
+588 
-600 SDVVLENDSEMT
+600 
-612 MAIGAITYGS
+612 
-622 ISGTVYLDDDFS
+622 
-634 GSRMDAEKMVN
+634 
-645 NFTVTLT
+645 
-652 DEKGN
+652 
-657 TRTAKTNRSGV
+657 
-668 YTFDD
+668 
-673 LAPGQY
+673 
-679 TVSATANR
+679 
-687 GLAFT
+687 
-692 RTGDGNILRNL
+692 RNL
-703 SGGAGESDPVAL
+703 SGGAGESEPVAL

-891 YSFTGLRPDTYTLTL
+891 YSFTGLRPDAYTLTL

-918 GNVTLPLT
+918 GNVTLPLM

-996 QTDAE
+996 QTDAD

-1089 LDEKGSELQTATTGE
+1089 LDEKGSELQNATTGE

-1208 LWRNDQLVAETTTDA
+1208 LWRNDQLVAETTTDT

-1241 IYPAEVVPTRMR
+1241 IYPTEVVPTRMR

>member
-1 MDGTLTMLMRGVN
+1 M
-14 AAVAYQIVSEDGKTT
+14 
-29 RTGYL
+29 
-34 TDGETVKEADLFH
+34 
-47 GTYSV
+47 
-52 TVTLPEG
+52 
-59 TLLTG
+59 
-64 VNDWPN
+64 
-70 LQKGQAQWLV
+70 
-80 NIQAMQT
+80 
-87 SRYELDLTL
+87 
-96 SGGMTGSIDD
+96 
-106 LSAPAEVTISGQRMS
+106 
-121 EQMTVSGA
+121 
-129 FALNDLYPDTY
+129 
-140 QITAT
+140 
-145 LPRGLYDTEGWTLS
+145 
-159 TTDTGVTA
+159 
-167 SILVEIGAGETVVLP
+167 
-182 ALANHATGDASG
+182 
-194 VVLGLDGQPM
+194 
-204 SGVQVQLV
+204 
-212 NQAGEVAA
+212 
-220 EAVTDENGAWQA
+220 
-232 EFLEYG
+232 
-238 TYVVRYDAGVTLA
+238 
-251 NGALVISDE
+251 
-260 PATVTAKAANPAAL
+260 
-274 TIHAFRDNDNNGS
+274 
-287 RGKYEE
+287 
-293 GVSGATMSL
+293 
-302 ITEVNGVEVVV
+302 
-313 ASGETDKNGE
+313 
-323 VSLAVPAGTYV
+323 
-334 LRSELPAGFGHGAHG
+334 
-349 KNVSANMSIMDE
+349 
-361 TTERVQNSV
+361 
-370 PLTLEAGSVTDVG
+370 
-383 VGVMTMAAL
+383 
-392 QGLVWLDENDDGV
+392 
-405 YQDGEPGQAG
+405 
-415 IKIRAVGVKNGL
+415 
-427 VYETESGEDG
+427 
-437 KFYIGQMRYG
+437 
-447 TYNVEYSLPDGLVF
+447 
-461 ARYSQTGGN
+461 
-470 RRSIITSEFK
+470 
-480 RSETDQ
+480 
-486 VILERGDLE
+486 
-495 EVLLGVMKGSD
+495 
-506 INGIC
+506 
-511 FLDENNNG
+511 
-519 VYDEGE
+519 YDEGE

-582 GEYGNM
+582 GEYGNL
-588 FAPGTDRREHTI
+588 FAPGTDRREYTI

-652 DEKGN
+652 DENGN

-679 TVSATANR
+679 TVSATANH

-703 SGGAGESDPVAL
+703 SGGAGESEPVAL
-715 TMGADLTGLDIGM
+715 KMGADLTGLDIGM

-799 GVFAPLADGGNTI
+799 GVFAPLTDGGNTI

-824 IGVGEEVAAPLC
+824 IGVGEEVTAPLC

-918 GNVTLPLT
+918 GNVTLPLM

-975 ITPENETLTLLDETG
+975 ITPENEPLTLLDETG

-996 QTDAE
+996 QTDAD

-1089 LDEKGSELQTATTGE
+1089 LDEKGSKLQNATTGE

>member
-1 MDGTLTMLMRGVN
+1 
-14 AAVAYQIVSEDGKTT
+14 
-29 RTGYL
+29 
-34 TDGETVKEADLFH
+34 
-47 GTYSV
+47 
-52 TVTLPEG
+52 
-59 TLLTG
+59 
-64 VNDWPN
+64 
-70 LQKGQAQWLV
+70 
-80 NIQAMQT
+80 
-87 SRYELDLTL
+87 
-96 SGGMTGSIDD
+96 
-106 LSAPAEVTISGQRMS
+106 
-121 EQMTVSGA
+121 
-129 FALNDLYPDTY
+129 
-140 QITAT
+140 
-145 LPRGLYDTEGWTLS
+145 
-159 TTDTGVTA
+159 
-167 SILVEIGAGETVVLP
+167 
-182 ALANHATGDASG
+182 
-194 VVLGLDGQPM
+194 
-204 SGVQVQLV
+204 
-212 NQAGEVAA
+212 
-220 EAVTDENGAWQA
+220 
-232 EFLEYG
+232 
-238 TYVVRYDAGVTLA
+238 
-251 NGALVISDE
+251 
-260 PATVTAKAANPAAL
+260 
-274 TIHAFRDNDNNGS
+274 
-287 RGKYEE
+287 
-293 GVSGATMSL
+293 
-302 ITEVNGVEVVV
+302 
-313 ASGETDKNGE
+313 
-323 VSLAVPAGTYV
+323 
-334 LRSELPAGFGHGAHG
+334 
-349 KNVSANMSIMDE
+349 
-361 TTERVQNSV
+361 
-370 PLTLEAGSVTDVG
+370 
-383 VGVMTMAAL
+383 
-392 QGLVWLDENDDGV
+392 
-405 YQDGEPGQAG
+405 
-415 IKIRAVGVKNGL
+415 
-427 VYETESGEDG
+427 
-437 KFYIGQMRYG
+437 
-447 TYNVEYSLPDGLVF
+447 
-461 ARYSQTGGN
+461 
-470 RRSIITSEFK
+470 
-480 RSETDQ
+480 
-486 VILERGDLE
+486 
-495 EVLLGVMKGSD
+495 
-506 INGIC
+506 
-511 FLDENNNG
+511 
-519 VYDEGE
+519 
-525 KTLEGVKVV
+525 
-534 LYRQAIGKELLNT
+534 
-547 VSDENGRFTF
+547 
-557 ANIRGSTFRVKA
+557 
-569 TIPQGYVYTIAGE
+569 
-582 GEYGNM
+582 
-588 FAPGTDRREHTI
+588 
-600 SDVVLENDSEMT
+600 
-612 MAIGAITYGS
+612 
-622 ISGTVYLDDDFS
+622 
-634 GSRMDAEKMVN
+634 
-645 NFTVTLT
+645 
-652 DEKGN
+652 
-657 TRTAKTNRSGV
+657 V

-679 TVSATANR
+679 TVSATANH

-703 SGGAGESDPVAL
+703 SGGAGESEPVAL
-715 TMGADLTGLDIGM
+715 KMGADLTGLDIGM

-799 GVFAPLADGGNTI
+799 GVFAPLTDGGNTI

-824 IGVGEEVAAPLC
+824 IGVGEEVTAPLC

-847 VFADHNGSGA
+847 VFADHNGNGA
-857 QDANEAALAG
+857 QDADEAALAG

-891 YSFTGLRPDTYTLTL
+891 YSFTGLRPDAYTLTL
-906 RFPEGMVLSKLD
+906 RFPEGMVLSKLG
-918 GNVTLPLT
+918 GNVTLPLM
-926 HGLNEQQVNIEIGLG
+926 HGLNEQQVSIEIGLG

-1089 LDEKGSELQTATTGE
+1089 LDEKGSELQNATTGE
-1104 DGIYRFDGLMPGNY
+1104 DGLYRFDGLMPGNY

-1139 DGQNISVMTT
+1139 DGENISVMTT

-1241 IYPAEVVPTRMR
+1241 IYPAEVVPTRLR

>member
-1 MDGTLTMLMRGVN
+1 M
-14 AAVAYQIVSEDGKTT
+14 
-29 RTGYL
+29 
-34 TDGETVKEADLFH
+34 
-47 GTYSV
+47 
-52 TVTLPEG
+52 
-59 TLLTG
+59 
-64 VNDWPN
+64 
-70 LQKGQAQWLV
+70 
-80 NIQAMQT
+80 
-87 SRYELDLTL
+87 
-96 SGGMTGSIDD
+96 
-106 LSAPAEVTISGQRMS
+106 
-121 EQMTVSGA
+121 
-129 FALNDLYPDTY
+129 
-140 QITAT
+140 
-145 LPRGLYDTEGWTLS
+145 
-159 TTDTGVTA
+159 
-167 SILVEIGAGETVVLP
+167 
-182 ALANHATGDASG
+182 
-194 VVLGLDGQPM
+194 
-204 SGVQVQLV
+204 
-212 NQAGEVAA
+212 
-220 EAVTDENGAWQA
+220 
-232 EFLEYG
+232 
-238 TYVVRYDAGVTLA
+238 
-251 NGALVISDE
+251 
-260 PATVTAKAANPAAL
+260 
-274 TIHAFRDNDNNGS
+274 
-287 RGKYEE
+287 
-293 GVSGATMSL
+293 
-302 ITEVNGVEVVV
+302 
-313 ASGETDKNGE
+313 
-323 VSLAVPAGTYV
+323 
-334 LRSELPAGFGHGAHG
+334 
-349 KNVSANMSIMDE
+349 
-361 TTERVQNSV
+361 
-370 PLTLEAGSVTDVG
+370 
-383 VGVMTMAAL
+383 
-392 QGLVWLDENDDGV
+392 
-405 YQDGEPGQAG
+405 
-415 IKIRAVGVKNGL
+415 
-427 VYETESGEDG
+427 
-437 KFYIGQMRYG
+437 
-447 TYNVEYSLPDGLVF
+447 
-461 ARYSQTGGN
+461 
-470 RRSIITSEFK
+470 
-480 RSETDQ
+480 
-486 VILERGDLE
+486 
-495 EVLLGVMKGSD
+495 
-506 INGIC
+506 
-511 FLDENNNG
+511 
-519 VYDEGE
+519 
-525 KTLEGVKVV
+525 
-534 LYRQAIGKELLNT
+534 
-547 VSDENGRFTF
+547 
-557 ANIRGSTFRVKA
+557 
-569 TIPQGYVYTIAGE
+569 
-582 GEYGNM
+582 
-588 FAPGTDRREHTI
+588 
-600 SDVVLENDSEMT
+600 
-612 MAIGAITYGS
+612 
-622 ISGTVYLDDDFS
+622 
-634 GSRMDAEKMVN
+634 
-645 NFTVTLT
+645 
-652 DEKGN
+652 
-657 TRTAKTNRSGV
+657 

-679 TVSATANR
+679 TVSATANS

-703 SGGAGESDPVAL
+703 SGGAGESEPVAL

-799 GVFAPLADGGNTI
+799 GVFAPLTDGGNTI

-891 YSFTGLRPDTYTLTL
+891 YSFTGLRPDAYTLTL

-918 GNVTLPLT
+918 GNVTLPLM

-975 ITPENETLTLLDETG
+975 ITPENEPLTLLDETG

-996 QTDAE
+996 QTDAD

-1026 ARLGDSTFTTEGSQ
+1026 ARLGDSTFTTEDSQ

-1089 LDEKGSELQTATTGE
+1089 LDEKGSELQNATTGE

-1208 LWRNDQLVAETTTDA
+1208 LRRNDQLVAETTTDA
-1223 YGYYTF
+1223 YGYYTCL
-1229 ENLYPGVYTLKP
+1229 LY
-1241 IYPAEVVPTRMR
+1241 
-1253 TDIPL
+1253 
-1258 IASIL
+1258 
-1263 GENGESNPVQVT
+1263 T
-1275 SASTTYT
+1275 SPSPR
-1282 ADLGFVLVDD
+1282 D
-1292 DVLPAN
+1292 
-1298 YGIGEK
+1298 
-1304 QDWTKK
+1304 

>member
-1 MDGTLTMLMRGVN
+1 
-14 AAVAYQIVSEDGKTT
+14 
-29 RTGYL
+29 
-34 TDGETVKEADLFH
+34 
-47 GTYSV
+47 
-52 TVTLPEG
+52 
-59 TLLTG
+59 
-64 VNDWPN
+64 
-70 LQKGQAQWLV
+70 
-80 NIQAMQT
+80 
-87 SRYELDLTL
+87 
-96 SGGMTGSIDD
+96 
-106 LSAPAEVTISGQRMS
+106 
-121 EQMTVSGA
+121 
-129 FALNDLYPDTY
+129 
-140 QITAT
+140 
-145 LPRGLYDTEGWTLS
+145 
-159 TTDTGVTA
+159 
-167 SILVEIGAGETVVLP
+167 
-182 ALANHATGDASG
+182 
-194 VVLGLDGQPM
+194 
-204 SGVQVQLV
+204 
-212 NQAGEVAA
+212 
-220 EAVTDENGAWQA
+220 
-232 EFLEYG
+232 
-238 TYVVRYDAGVTLA
+238 
-251 NGALVISDE
+251 
-260 PATVTAKAANPAAL
+260 
-274 TIHAFRDNDNNGS
+274 
-287 RGKYEE
+287 
-293 GVSGATMSL
+293 
-302 ITEVNGVEVVV
+302 
-313 ASGETDKNGE
+313 
-323 VSLAVPAGTYV
+323 
-334 LRSELPAGFGHGAHG
+334 
-349 KNVSANMSIMDE
+349 
-361 TTERVQNSV
+361 
-370 PLTLEAGSVTDVG
+370 
-383 VGVMTMAAL
+383 
-392 QGLVWLDENDDGV
+392 
-405 YQDGEPGQAG
+405 
-415 IKIRAVGVKNGL
+415 
-427 VYETESGEDG
+427 
-437 KFYIGQMRYG
+437 
-447 TYNVEYSLPDGLVF
+447 
-461 ARYSQTGGN
+461 
-470 RRSIITSEFK
+470 
-480 RSETDQ
+480 
-486 VILERGDLE
+486 
-495 EVLLGVMKGSD
+495 
-506 INGIC
+506 
-511 FLDENNNG
+511 
-519 VYDEGE
+519 
-525 KTLEGVKVV
+525 
-534 LYRQAIGKELLNT
+534 
-547 VSDENGRFTF
+547 
-557 ANIRGSTFRVKA
+557 
-569 TIPQGYVYTIAGE
+569 
-582 GEYGNM
+582 
-588 FAPGTDRREHTI
+588 
-600 SDVVLENDSEMT
+600 
-612 MAIGAITYGS
+612 
-622 ISGTVYLDDDFS
+622 
-634 GSRMDAEKMVN
+634 MVN

-652 DEKGN
+652 DENGN

-679 TVSATANR
+679 TVSATANH

-703 SGGAGESDPVAL
+703 SGGAGESEPVAL
-715 TMGADLTGLDIGM
+715 KMGADLTGLDIGM

-799 GVFAPLADGGNTI
+799 GVFAPLTDGGNTI

-824 IGVGEEVAAPLC
+824 IGVGEEVTAPLC

-847 VFADHNGSGA
+847 VFADHNGNGA
-857 QDANEAALAG
+857 QDADEAALAG

-891 YSFTGLRPDTYTLTL
+891 YSFTGLRPDAYTLTL
-906 RFPEGMVLSKLD
+906 RFPEGMVLSKLG
-918 GNVTLPLT
+918 GNVTLPLM
-926 HGLNEQQVNIEIGLG
+926 HGLNEQQVSIEIGLG

-1089 LDEKGSELQTATTGE
+1089 LDEKGSELQNATTGE
-1104 DGIYRFDGLMPGNY
+1104 DGLYRFDGLMPGNY

-1139 DGQNISVMTT
+1139 DGENISVMTT

-1241 IYPAEVVPTRMR
+1241 IYPAEVVPTRLR

>member
-1 MDGTLTMLMRGVN
+1 M
-14 AAVAYQIVSEDGKTT
+14 
-29 RTGYL
+29 
-34 TDGETVKEADLFH
+34 
-47 GTYSV
+47 
-52 TVTLPEG
+52 
-59 TLLTG
+59 
-64 VNDWPN
+64 
-70 LQKGQAQWLV
+70 
-80 NIQAMQT
+80 
-87 SRYELDLTL
+87 
-96 SGGMTGSIDD
+96 
-106 LSAPAEVTISGQRMS
+106 
-121 EQMTVSGA
+121 
-129 FALNDLYPDTY
+129 
-140 QITAT
+140 
-145 LPRGLYDTEGWTLS
+145 
-159 TTDTGVTA
+159 
-167 SILVEIGAGETVVLP
+167 
-182 ALANHATGDASG
+182 
-194 VVLGLDGQPM
+194 
-204 SGVQVQLV
+204 
-212 NQAGEVAA
+212 
-220 EAVTDENGAWQA
+220 
-232 EFLEYG
+232 
-238 TYVVRYDAGVTLA
+238 
-251 NGALVISDE
+251 
-260 PATVTAKAANPAAL
+260 
-274 TIHAFRDNDNNGS
+274 
-287 RGKYEE
+287 
-293 GVSGATMSL
+293 
-302 ITEVNGVEVVV
+302 
-313 ASGETDKNGE
+313 
-323 VSLAVPAGTYV
+323 
-334 LRSELPAGFGHGAHG
+334 
-349 KNVSANMSIMDE
+349 
-361 TTERVQNSV
+361 
-370 PLTLEAGSVTDVG
+370 
-383 VGVMTMAAL
+383 
-392 QGLVWLDENDDGV
+392 
-405 YQDGEPGQAG
+405 
-415 IKIRAVGVKNGL
+415 
-427 VYETESGEDG
+427 
-437 KFYIGQMRYG
+437 
-447 TYNVEYSLPDGLVF
+447 
-461 ARYSQTGGN
+461 
-470 RRSIITSEFK
+470 
-480 RSETDQ
+480 
-486 VILERGDLE
+486 
-495 EVLLGVMKGSD
+495 
-506 INGIC
+506 
-511 FLDENNNG
+511 
-519 VYDEGE
+519 
-525 KTLEGVKVV
+525 
-534 LYRQAIGKELLNT
+534 
-547 VSDENGRFTF
+547 
-557 ANIRGSTFRVKA
+557 
-569 TIPQGYVYTIAGE
+569 
-582 GEYGNM
+582 
-588 FAPGTDRREHTI
+588 
-600 SDVVLENDSEMT
+600 VLENDSEMT

-679 TVSATANR
+679 TVSATANS

-703 SGGAGESDPVAL
+703 SGGAGESEPVAL

-799 GVFAPLADGGNTI
+799 GVFAPLTDGGNTI

-824 IGVGEEVAAPLC
+824 IGVGEEVTAPLC

-857 QDANEAALAG
+857 QDANEAALAD

-891 YSFTGLRPDTYTLTL
+891 YSFTGLRPDAYTLTL

-918 GNVTLPLT
+918 GNVTLPLM

-996 QTDAE
+996 QTDAD

-1089 LDEKGSELQTATTGE
+1089 LDEKGSELQNATTGE

>member
-1 MDGTLTMLMRGVN
+1 MY
-14 AAVAYQIVSEDGKTT
+14 AI
-29 RTGYL
+29 
-34 TDGETVKEADLFH
+34 
-47 GTYSV
+47 
-52 TVTLPEG
+52 
-59 TLLTG
+59 
-64 VNDWPN
+64 
-70 LQKGQAQWLV
+70 
-80 NIQAMQT
+80 
-87 SRYELDLTL
+87 
-96 SGGMTGSIDD
+96 
-106 LSAPAEVTISGQRMS
+106 
-121 EQMTVSGA
+121 
-129 FALNDLYPDTY
+129 
-140 QITAT
+140 
-145 LPRGLYDTEGWTLS
+145 
-159 TTDTGVTA
+159 
-167 SILVEIGAGETVVLP
+167 
-182 ALANHATGDASG
+182 
-194 VVLGLDGQPM
+194 
-204 SGVQVQLV
+204 
-212 NQAGEVAA
+212 
-220 EAVTDENGAWQA
+220 
-232 EFLEYG
+232 
-238 TYVVRYDAGVTLA
+238 
-251 NGALVISDE
+251 
-260 PATVTAKAANPAAL
+260 
-274 TIHAFRDNDNNGS
+274 
-287 RGKYEE
+287 
-293 GVSGATMSL
+293 
-302 ITEVNGVEVVV
+302 
-313 ASGETDKNGE
+313 
-323 VSLAVPAGTYV
+323 
-334 LRSELPAGFGHGAHG
+334 
-349 KNVSANMSIMDE
+349 NV
-361 TTERVQNSV
+361 
-370 PLTLEAGSVTDVG
+370 
-383 VGVMTMAAL
+383 
-392 QGLVWLDENDDGV
+392 
-405 YQDGEPGQAG
+405 
-415 IKIRAVGVKNGL
+415 VKN
-427 VYETESGEDG
+427 
-437 KFYIGQMRYG
+437 
-447 TYNVEYSLPDGLVF
+447 
-461 ARYSQTGGN
+461 
-470 RRSIITSEFK
+470 
-480 RSETDQ
+480 
-486 VILERGDLE
+486 
-495 EVLLGVMKGSD
+495 
-506 INGIC
+506 C
-511 FLDENNNG
+511 
-519 VYDEGE
+519 
-525 KTLEGVKVV
+525 
-534 LYRQAIGKELLNT
+534 
-547 VSDENGRFTF
+547 
-557 ANIRGSTFRVKA
+557 
-569 TIPQGYVYTIAGE
+569 
-582 GEYGNM
+582 
-588 FAPGTDRREHTI
+588 
-600 SDVVLENDSEMT
+600 
-612 MAIGAITYGS
+612 
-622 ISGTVYLDDDFS
+622 
-634 GSRMDAEKMVN
+634 
-645 NFTVTLT
+645 TVTLT
-652 DEKGN
+652 DENGN

-679 TVSATANR
+679 TVSATANH

-703 SGGAGESDPVAL
+703 SGGAGESEPVAL
-715 TMGADLTGLDIGM
+715 KMGADLTGLDIGM

-799 GVFAPLADGGNTI
+799 GVFAPLTDGGNTI

-824 IGVGEEVAAPLC
+824 IGVGEEVTAPLC

-847 VFADHNGSGA
+847 VFADHNGNGA
-857 QDANEAALAG
+857 QDADEAALAG

-891 YSFTGLRPDTYTLTL
+891 YSFTGLRPDAYTLTL
-906 RFPEGMVLSKLD
+906 RFPEGMVLSKLG
-918 GNVTLPLT
+918 GNVTLPLM
-926 HGLNEQQVNIEIGLG
+926 HGLNEQQVSIEIGLG

-1089 LDEKGSELQTATTGE
+1089 LDEKGSELQNATTGE
-1104 DGIYRFDGLMPGNY
+1104 DGLYRFDGLMPGNY

-1139 DGQNISVMTT
+1139 DGENISVMTT

-1241 IYPAEVVPTRMR
+1241 IYPAEVVPTRLR

>member
-1 MDGTLTMLMRGVN
+1 
-14 AAVAYQIVSEDGKTT
+14 
-29 RTGYL
+29 
-34 TDGETVKEADLFH
+34 
-47 GTYSV
+47 
-52 TVTLPEG
+52 
-59 TLLTG
+59 
-64 VNDWPN
+64 
-70 LQKGQAQWLV
+70 
-80 NIQAMQT
+80 
-87 SRYELDLTL
+87 
-96 SGGMTGSIDD
+96 
-106 LSAPAEVTISGQRMS
+106 
-121 EQMTVSGA
+121 
-129 FALNDLYPDTY
+129 
-140 QITAT
+140 
-145 LPRGLYDTEGWTLS
+145 
-159 TTDTGVTA
+159 
-167 SILVEIGAGETVVLP
+167 
-182 ALANHATGDASG
+182 
-194 VVLGLDGQPM
+194 
-204 SGVQVQLV
+204 
-212 NQAGEVAA
+212 
-220 EAVTDENGAWQA
+220 
-232 EFLEYG
+232 
-238 TYVVRYDAGVTLA
+238 
-251 NGALVISDE
+251 
-260 PATVTAKAANPAAL
+260 
-274 TIHAFRDNDNNGS
+274 
-287 RGKYEE
+287 
-293 GVSGATMSL
+293 
-302 ITEVNGVEVVV
+302 
-313 ASGETDKNGE
+313 
-323 VSLAVPAGTYV
+323 
-334 LRSELPAGFGHGAHG
+334 
-349 KNVSANMSIMDE
+349 
-361 TTERVQNSV
+361 
-370 PLTLEAGSVTDVG
+370 
-383 VGVMTMAAL
+383 
-392 QGLVWLDENDDGV
+392 
-405 YQDGEPGQAG
+405 
-415 IKIRAVGVKNGL
+415 
-427 VYETESGEDG
+427 
-437 KFYIGQMRYG
+437 
-447 TYNVEYSLPDGLVF
+447 
-461 ARYSQTGGN
+461 
-470 RRSIITSEFK
+470 
-480 RSETDQ
+480 
-486 VILERGDLE
+486 
-495 EVLLGVMKGSD
+495 MKGSD

-582 GEYGNM
+582 GEYGNL
-588 FAPGTDRREHTI
+588 FAPGTDRREYTI

-652 DEKGN
+652 DENGN

-679 TVSATANR
+679 TVSATANS

-703 SGGAGESDPVAL
+703 SGGAGESEPVAL
-715 TMGADLTGLDIGM
+715 TMGTDLTGLDIGM

-799 GVFAPLADGGNTI
+799 GVFAPLTDGGNTI

-824 IGVGEEVAAPLC
+824 IGVGEEVTAPLC

-847 VFADHNGSGA
+847 VFADHNGNGA

-884 LTDATGA
+884 VTDATGA
-891 YSFTGLRPDTYTLTL
+891 YSFTGLRPDAYTLTL
-906 RFPEGMVLSKLD
+906 RFPEGMVLSKLG

-926 HGLNEQQVNIEIGLG
+926 HGLNEQQVSIEIGLG

-996 QTDAE
+996 QTDAD

-1014 SLAYDLKEGTQA
+1014 SLAYDIKEGTQA

-1089 LDEKGSELQTATTGE
+1089 LDEKGSELQNATTGE

-1118 RLRVTLPNG
+1118 RLRVMLPNG

>member
-1 MDGTLTMLMRGVN
+1 
-14 AAVAYQIVSEDGKTT
+14 
-29 RTGYL
+29 
-34 TDGETVKEADLFH
+34 
-47 GTYSV
+47 
-52 TVTLPEG
+52 
-59 TLLTG
+59 
-64 VNDWPN
+64 
-70 LQKGQAQWLV
+70 
-80 NIQAMQT
+80 
-87 SRYELDLTL
+87 
-96 SGGMTGSIDD
+96 
-106 LSAPAEVTISGQRMS
+106 
-121 EQMTVSGA
+121 
-129 FALNDLYPDTY
+129 
-140 QITAT
+140 
-145 LPRGLYDTEGWTLS
+145 
-159 TTDTGVTA
+159 
-167 SILVEIGAGETVVLP
+167 
-182 ALANHATGDASG
+182 
-194 VVLGLDGQPM
+194 
-204 SGVQVQLV
+204 
-212 NQAGEVAA
+212 
-220 EAVTDENGAWQA
+220 
-232 EFLEYG
+232 
-238 TYVVRYDAGVTLA
+238 
-251 NGALVISDE
+251 
-260 PATVTAKAANPAAL
+260 
-274 TIHAFRDNDNNGS
+274 
-287 RGKYEE
+287 
-293 GVSGATMSL
+293 
-302 ITEVNGVEVVV
+302 
-313 ASGETDKNGE
+313 
-323 VSLAVPAGTYV
+323 
-334 LRSELPAGFGHGAHG
+334 
-349 KNVSANMSIMDE
+349 
-361 TTERVQNSV
+361 
-370 PLTLEAGSVTDVG
+370 
-383 VGVMTMAAL
+383 
-392 QGLVWLDENDDGV
+392 
-405 YQDGEPGQAG
+405 
-415 IKIRAVGVKNGL
+415 
-427 VYETESGEDG
+427 
-437 KFYIGQMRYG
+437 
-447 TYNVEYSLPDGLVF
+447 
-461 ARYSQTGGN
+461 
-470 RRSIITSEFK
+470 
-480 RSETDQ
+480 
-486 VILERGDLE
+486 
-495 EVLLGVMKGSD
+495 
-506 INGIC
+506 
-511 FLDENNNG
+511 
-519 VYDEGE
+519 
-525 KTLEGVKVV
+525 
-534 LYRQAIGKELLNT
+534 
-547 VSDENGRFTF
+547 
-557 ANIRGSTFRVKA
+557 
-569 TIPQGYVYTIAGE
+569 
-582 GEYGNM
+582 M
-588 FAPGTDRREHTI
+588 FAP
-600 SDVVLENDSEMT
+600 
-612 MAIGAITYGS
+612 
-622 ISGTVYLDDDFS
+622 
-634 GSRMDAEKMVN
+634 
-645 NFTVTLT
+645 LT
-652 DEKGN
+652 
-657 TRTAKTNRSGV
+657 
-668 YTFDD
+668 
-673 LAPGQY
+673 
-679 TVSATANR
+679 
-687 GLAFT
+687 
-692 RTGDGNILRNL
+692 
-703 SGGAGESDPVAL
+703 
-715 TMGADLTGLDIGM
+715 
-728 ITPGHVSGVVF
+728 
-739 ADKNDNGLRD
+739 
-749 ADEGGLLGAVV
+749 
-760 HLMDET
+760 
-766 GDVATRT
+766 
-773 IGADGS
+773 
-779 FLFDAVLPG
+779 
-788 TYRLR
+788 
-793 YELPGD
+793 
-799 GVFAPLADGGNTI
+799 DGGNTI

-824 IGVGEEVAAPLC
+824 IGVGEEVTAPLC

-857 QDANEAALAG
+857 QDANEAALAD

-891 YSFTGLRPDTYTLTL
+891 YSFTGLRPDAYTLTL

-918 GNVTLPLT
+918 GNVTLPLM

-975 ITPENETLTLLDETG
+975 ITPENEPLTLLDETG
-990 AVFAQV
+990 AVFAQM
-996 QTDAE
+996 QTDAD

-1026 ARLGDSTFTTEGSQ
+1026 ARLGDSTFTTEDSQ

-1089 LDEKGSELQTATTGE
+1089 LDEKGSELQNATTGE

-1208 LWRNDQLVAETTTDA
+1208 LRRNDQLVAETTTDA